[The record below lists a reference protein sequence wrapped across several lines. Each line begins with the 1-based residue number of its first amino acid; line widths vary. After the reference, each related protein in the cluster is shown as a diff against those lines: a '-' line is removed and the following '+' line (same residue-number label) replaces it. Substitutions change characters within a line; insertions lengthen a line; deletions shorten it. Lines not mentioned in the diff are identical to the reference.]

1 MLRPVRREQQC
12 FGTGSDVGRLRL
24 PSPIRLV
31 RGNPRI
37 GSGDSMQQ
45 HAANGHTERGAA
57 RFARNHAFT
66 PLRFDMRTQ
75 SLDLRG
81 LAYAVDAFERN
92 EHALHIHHC
101 TVTPH
106 RSAPVLDP
114 AQIDRNQRAGTT
126 SGREYP
132 SLAVSQSI
140 SALTVVAVDP
150 ISFAIRVFA
159 QP

>member
-1 MLRPVRREQQC
+1 
-12 FGTGSDVGRLRL
+12 
-24 PSPIRLV
+24 
-31 RGNPRI
+31 
-37 GSGDSMQQ
+37 MQQ
-45 HAANGHTERGAA
+45 HATNGHTERGAA

-106 RSAPVLDP
+106 RSAPV
-114 AQIDRNQRAGTT
+114 
-126 SGREYP
+126 REYP

-140 SALTVVAVDP
+140 SALTVAAVDP